1 VRKAKPGM
9 PQQPLS
15 HGRDRCILAAY
26 VAEGCRV
33 MEYLLDFGLDRL
45 GERTRLASLLDPHRY
60 LREADLALLYGSR
73 DDAVALIA
81 QAYLAFDL
89 RAADFH

>member
-1 VRKAKPGM
+1 
-9 PQQPLS
+9 
-15 HGRDRCILAAY
+15 
-26 VAEGCRV
+26 
-33 MEYLLDFGLDRL
+33 MEYPPDFAFDRAT
-45 GERTRLASLLDPHRY
+45 EQTRLASLLDPHRY

-89 RAADFH
+89 RAADFD

>member
-1 VRKAKPGM
+1 MEYPPDFAF
-9 PQQPLS
+9 
-15 HGRDRCILAAY
+15 DR
-26 VAEGCRV
+26 VAERV
-33 MEYLLDFGLDRL
+33 S
-45 GERTRLASLLDPHRY
+45 LASLLDPHRY

-89 RAADFH
+89 LAADSD